1 MTAKK
6 AAKPA
11 KPTKK
16 VQSKPAAK
24 PSAKPRE
31 PETKPLTDAERAAYE
46 QGRRAQ
52 LSGIE
57 RRSAPHGKGA
67 LRDAW
72 SAGWDF
78 QKGVAF

>member
-6 AAKPA
+6 GASKHPKKAQAKPA
-11 KPTKK
+11 T
-16 VQSKPAAK
+16 
-24 PSAKPRE
+24 KPRE